1 MERDPY
7 RTWARLYD
15 LLLEPGESRV
25 RRVGLQ
31 VFPPRENLSILDVG
45 CGTGTQLALYRRAG
59 CTLHGVDLS
68 PAMLAAAQRKL
79 GETAELSVQDAS
91 RLNFPNQMF
100 DLVSAVLVIH
110 EMPAP
115 LRPAVL
121 AECRR
126 VTKPDGRIMIIEY
139 HVGPYQLP
147 MGHAWRPLR
156 RFVEIIAGRQHY
168 LNYRDFKKRG
178 GLEPLIE
185 EAHLSVDKRLVKG
198 IAIFYLLKP

>member
-1 MERDPY
+1 
-7 RTWARLYD
+7 
-15 LLLEPGESRV
+15 
-25 RRVGLQ
+25 
-31 VFPPRENLSILDVG
+31 
-45 CGTGTQLALYRRAG
+45 
-59 CTLHGVDLS
+59 
-68 PAMLAAAQRKL
+68 MLAAAQRKL

-126 VTKPDGRIMIIEY
+126 VIKPDGRIMIIEY
-139 HVGPYQLP
+139 HVGPYQFP
-147 MGHAWRPLR
+147 MGYAWRPLR

-168 LNYRDFKKRG
+168 SNYRDFKKRG